1 MALKYGK
8 QVDADLQEGNESFFG
23 TEEVSRKR
31 GALISIS
38 LKNTKKKTQQGK
50 TWEVFSKKLLKLH
63 IEWKV

>member
-23 TEEVSRKR
+23 TEEVSRKH

-38 LKNTKKKTQQGK
+38 LKNTKKNPAGKNLGSFFQETLKT
-50 TWEVFSKKLLKLH
+50 TH
-63 IEWKV
+63 